1 MQESKKIWAKLCS
14 LLSLPPVL
22 YLPGCLGPNVV
33 VFVEGLHL
41 QGDANPLQLL
51 SSVGPAV
58 LEVREIFILS
68 FAIGH
73 CPGKMSDRT
82 GDFGHFHTQGELIFL
97 PRWRLRERGESF
109 PRQAAKWDHPSKIL
123 FG

>member
-1 MQESKKIWAKLCS
+1 MQESKKSMLNCS
-14 LLSLPPVL
+14 LPSLPPVQH
-22 YLPGCLGPNVV
+22 LPGCLGPNVV
-33 VFVEGLHL
+33 VSVEGLHL

-51 SSVGPAV
+51 SSMGRAA
-58 LEVREIFILS
+58 LEAREIFILS

-82 GDFGHFHTQGELIFL
+82 GDFGHLCTQGELIFL
-97 PRWRLRERGESF
+97 LRWCLRERGDSF
-109 PRQAAKWDHPSKIL
+109 PWQAAEWDHPGKIL